1 MAAKNEYLSWLI
13 EQLAPLGAIRSKA
26 MFGGY
31 GIYCDE
37 LFFAIVV
44 DDVLYFKADDESIP
58 DYTAYGLLPFRYHMK
73 DGSPQTM
80 KYYPPPEAALEEQP
94 ELLQWARKGLA
105 AALRAP
111 QRKKKSA

>member
-1 MAAKNEYLSWLI
+1 MPAHNEYLSWLI
-13 EQLAPLGAIRSKA
+13 EQLSPLGSVRAKA

-44 DDVLYFKADDESIP
+44 DDVLYVKADVESESEF
-58 DYTAYGLLPFRYHMK
+58 TALGLAPFQYAMK
-73 DGSPQTM
+73 DGSVQTM
-80 KYYPPPEAALEEQP
+80 KYYPPPESALEDQG
-94 ELLQWARKGLA
+94 ELLVWARKALG

-111 QRKKKSA
+111 QRKKKSR